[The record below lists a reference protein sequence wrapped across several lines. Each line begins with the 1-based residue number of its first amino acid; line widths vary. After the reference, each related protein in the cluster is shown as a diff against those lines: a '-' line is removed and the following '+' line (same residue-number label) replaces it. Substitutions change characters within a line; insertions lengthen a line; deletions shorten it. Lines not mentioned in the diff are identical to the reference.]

1 MGGAQRVRTALA
13 HACNAGRGSWEVF
26 PARCTTKFEKD
37 LLEDVSSVNTC
48 DRSVCQPF
56 QVVQWLQD
64 GVKPTS

>member
-26 PARCTTKFEKD
+26 PARCTTKFEKASTD

-48 DRSVCQPF
+48 DRSVC
-56 QVVQWLQD
+56 
-64 GVKPTS
+64 